1 MVFSKKDMEAVVSSR
16 NYGNQARHLYLIMA
30 VFVLLA
36 VIIAVAAGN
45 AGQILA
51 ILLLITSVAVLIR
64 RIRRDSRSNTDAA
77 KSLFDSLPEEMRE
90 LQT

>member
-1 MVFSKKDMEAVVSSR
+1 MLFTKKDMEAVVFSR
-16 NYGNQARHLYLIMA
+16 NYGKQAKKLYLIMA

-51 ILLLITSVAVLIR
+51 ILLLIASVAVLIR

-77 KSLFDSLPEEMRE
+77 KSLFESLPEEMRDGV
-90 LQT
+90 L